1 MKHPKRSNQTASSEG
16 RKIKLSLE
24 DVSPLFSEPI
34 SKAAKKLGLSES
46 SLKRKCRELGVERW
60 PHRRIK
66 SMQESIERLETFGP
80 AKNAQISQKV
90 ASLHHNIQQILD
102 NPNSM
107 NTLNIGL
114 EIGEEATSAL
124 DFQTNTQH
132 PTEDKTPELFLK
144 LDVESVLTALDTA
157 SEISQPQKNT
167 KVIIH
172 YK

>member
-16 RKIKLSLE
+16 RKIKLRLE

-34 SKAAKKLGLSES
+34 SKAAKILGLSES

-66 SMQESIERLETFGP
+66 SMQESIERLETFGL

-90 ASLHHNIQQILD
+90 ASLHHNIQQIIE
-102 NPNSM
+102 NPNNM
-107 NTLNIGL
+107 NALNIGL
-114 EIGEEATSAL
+114 EIGEEATGSL
-124 DFQTNTQH
+124 DFQTNIQQ
-132 PTEDKTPELFLK
+132 DKTPELFLK
-144 LDVESVLTALDTA
+144 LDVESVLTTLDSA